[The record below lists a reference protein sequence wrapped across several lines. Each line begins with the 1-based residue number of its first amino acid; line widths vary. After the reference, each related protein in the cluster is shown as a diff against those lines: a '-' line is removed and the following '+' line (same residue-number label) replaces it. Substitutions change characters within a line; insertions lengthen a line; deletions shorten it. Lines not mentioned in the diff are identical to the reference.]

1 MKPIIRP
8 RIMLTMTIMLALLTA
23 CSGTG
28 EPKQQTQDVQTE
40 ENNDTVVPAKQPVT
54 LKVQLNSVGKD
65 FEHTEVYNEITR
77 QTGVTM
83 NLELYD
89 EQKFK
94 VELAGGDLPDII
106 QVPNKNIKELIAG
119 SNIIPLDELLKTNG
133 PDLQLPVFE
142 KSFAYI
148 RKFWSDNTYKLYMVP
163 VQIGTSDFGFEQQVG
178 FNVRWDYYKELGY
191 PKIDSIDDMV
201 NVLTN
206 MVQRHG
212 TTKDGKKVYGVSMW
226 NDWATWGIRSMGLI
240 TGNGMFNTNLMQLIN
255 TYTDT
260 THSEI
265 WDTAMFMYKAQQKG
279 ILDPDA
285 FTAKYNDIVAKAS
298 EGTLLSAVAT
308 WPFTRI
314 NADLLKEGPDKG
326 FVTIPLDFG
335 FTNVGGT
342 TIAGWSDR
350 AFAISA
356 NCKYPERAMDLI
368 NFLVSE
374 QGSRLIASGIEGEHW
389 TYVDGKPAMKPETV
403 TLAASGGDNWKKTG
417 IGMIANQQGFADY
430 TKLSDG
436 GIVNLFNTPEVFA
449 TKVNSLNKDYDE
461 YYDVSYPAEAYKR
474 LVDQGKVKTLSHMPL
489 DVLSAMPSPPDD
501 MKRIQTKLDEL
512 LVKGMPIIV
521 LGSKNDQ
528 DFKVHQQELID
539 ELIEAGADIY
549 FAWYK
554 RSYEETKARLA
565 GG

>member
-1 MKPIIRP
+1 MKPINRP
-8 RIMLTMTIMLALLTA
+8 RILLTMTILLALLTG

-28 EPKQQTQDVQTE
+28 EPQQQSQDIQTE
-40 ENNDTVVPAKQPVT
+40 DNNNAVVPAKQPVT

-65 FEHTEVYNEITR
+65 FEHTEVYNEIAR

-106 QVPNKNIKELIAG
+106 QVPNKNIKELIEG
-119 SNIIPLDELLKTNG
+119 NNIIPLDELLKTNG
-133 PDLQLPVFE
+133 PDLQLPVYE

-148 RKFWSDNTYKLYMVP
+148 RKFWSDNTNKLYMVP

-191 PKIDSIDDMV
+191 PKITSIDDMV
-201 NVLTN
+201 NMLAD

-226 NDWATWGIRSMGLI
+226 NDWSTWGVRSMGLI
-240 TGNGMFNTNLMQLIN
+240 TGNGMFNTNSTQLVN
-255 TYTDT
+255 SYTDAA
-260 THSEI
+260 HSEI

-298 EGTLLSAVAT
+298 EGTLISAVAT

-314 NADLLKEGPDKG
+314 NAELLKEGPDKG
-326 FVTIPLDFG
+326 FVTIPLDWG

-342 TIAGWSDR
+342 TVAGWSDR

-374 QGSRLIASGIEGEHW
+374 QGSRLIASGIEGVHW

-403 TLAASGGDNWKKTG
+403 TLAAAGGDSWKKTG
-417 IGMIANQQGFADY
+417 IGMIANQQGLADY

-436 GIVNLFNTPEVFA
+436 GIVNLFNTPAVFA
-449 TKVNSLNKDYDE
+449 TKVNALNKDYDE

-489 DVLSAMPSPPDD
+489 DVLSAMPTPPDD
-501 MKRIQTKLDEL
+501 IKRIQTKLDEL

-521 LGSKNDQ
+521 LGSKSDE

-539 ELIEAGADIY
+539 ELIDAGADTY
-549 FAWYK
+549 FDWYK
-554 RSYEETKARLA
+554 RSYEETKAQLVTE
-565 GG
+565 